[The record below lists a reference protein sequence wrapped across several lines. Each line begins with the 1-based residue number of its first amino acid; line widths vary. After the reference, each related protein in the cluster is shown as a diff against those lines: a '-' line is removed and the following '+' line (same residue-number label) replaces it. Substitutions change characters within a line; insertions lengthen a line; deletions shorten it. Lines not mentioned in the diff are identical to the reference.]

1 MCIFFENHTKMKQ
14 IVEVENEAKC
24 RSLAFVSSTTGH
36 WSIDTVYISI

>member
-1 MCIFFENHTKMKQ
+1 MKQ

-36 WSIDTVYISI
+36 